1 MLADLDLKDLRGNDL
16 RRKLPDLLKE
26 GKTVPFQEVYST
38 PVRARATNNRTRNQR
53 NQPSTAVTAKVL
65 GGESVDLSKFEDAR
79 EPLMNWLRAKDNPY
93 FARAFVN
100 RVWAGYFNVGIVNP
114 PDDLSLAN
122 PPSNK
127 ALLDHLT
134 QGFIDSGFDMK
145 WVHREIANSRTYQLT
160 WTPNETN
167 RLDEV
172 NFSHQVP
179 RRLPAEA
186 AYDAIVAATASDAS
200 IRKLNE
206 DLDGRAIAIPGA
218 GRRSRGGSG
227 YALSIF
233 GRSIRESNC
242 DCDRSSEASLLQ
254 TVFLQNDG
262 EVLGMIDNRNGWL
275 AQVSK
280 DLNTRFIPQSQPA
293 PEDNGR
299 NRANG
304 AKQQLQAAQ
313 QQLAKAEAQ
322 IKSLTKA
329 GKKDQAKEL
338 EQRVAQYQRRIAA
351 LKKAAGQDP
360 APAQPTE
367 KSEKIADLDP
377 DQIIQQ
383 AYLRT
388 LSRYPTS
395 EELERSRQYVT
406 SNEETINGVR
416 GLLWAL
422 VNSKVFIVNH

>member
-1 MLADLDLKDLRGNDL
+1 
-16 RRKLPDLLKE
+16 
-26 GKTVPFQEVYST
+26 
-38 PVRARATNNRTRNQR
+38 
-53 NQPSTAVTAKVL
+53 
-65 GGESVDLSKFEDAR
+65 
-79 EPLMNWLRAKDNPY
+79 
-93 FARAFVN
+93 
-100 RVWAGYFNVGIVNP
+100 
-114 PDDLSLAN
+114 
-122 PPSNK
+122 
-127 ALLDHLT
+127 LLDHLT

-280 DLNTRFIPQSQPA
+280 DLNTRFVPQSQPA
-293 PEDNGR
+293 PEHNGR

-395 EELERSRQYVT
+395 EELERSRQYVA

-422 VNSKVFIVNH
+422 VNTKEFIVNH